1 MDFHPSHRLT
11 RGARTPTPD
20 EAAVLQAMEAL
31 SQACLAASRAELAA
45 ITAAELS
52 YSHSDGHIQ
61 SQEEFIASLESGR
74 SGFRGIELREVCVQ
88 LAGPI
93 ALVQQHALYATWN
106 GGEPGSA
113 DLQVSQVWRQD
124 DDGVWRLL
132 LRLAHRTQPL
142 PVTGG

>member
-1 MDFHPSHRLT
+1 MYPQPSHRLT
-11 RGARTPTPD
+11 RGDRAPNAG

-31 SQACLAASRAELAA
+31 SLACLSASRTDLAA
-45 ITAAELS
+45 LTAADLT

-61 SQEEFIASLESGR
+61 TQEEFIASLESGR
-74 SGFRGIELREVCVQ
+74 SGFRGIKLREVCVQ
-88 LAGPI
+88 LAGQI

-113 DLQVSQVWRQD
+113 DLQVSQVWQQD
-124 DDGVWRLL
+124 GGVWRLL

-142 PVTGG
+142 D